1 MYCAGTLTS
10 TEEDFYYDTQFTSY
24 EECVLWAN
32 EHDCTHVYNTETE
45 KFILISS
52 TSNRKGEVI

>member
-24 EECVLWAN
+24 EECVLWAI
-32 EHDCTHVYNTETE
+32 EHNCTHVYNTETE
-45 KFILISS
+45 KFILL
-52 TSNRKGEVI
+52 